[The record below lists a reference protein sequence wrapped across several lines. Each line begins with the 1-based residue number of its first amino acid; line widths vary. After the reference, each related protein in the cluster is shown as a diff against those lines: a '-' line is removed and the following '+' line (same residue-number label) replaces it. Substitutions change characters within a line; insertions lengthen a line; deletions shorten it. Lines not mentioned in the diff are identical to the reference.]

1 MCLCTKV
8 VVVWRGLRE
17 RERRI
22 MQAMSRGS
30 GDAVLRFRCKVVLA
44 LVQGKSPTS
53 IEEGGCAP
61 LPRVIELPIA
71 SSTMVLKDCL
81 IGGRT
86 TARTRS
92 RSFKSWD
99 CCPS

>member
-1 MCLCTKV
+1 MSLYKS
-8 VVVWRGLRE
+8 
-17 RERRI
+17 RRRL
-22 MQAMSRGS
+22 ARTEGARTADHAADES
-30 GDAVLRFRCKVVLA
+30 GDRRCRLRFRCKVVLA
-44 LVQGKSPTS
+44 LVKGKSPTS
-53 IEEGGCAP
+53 IEEGGCVP

-81 IGGRT
+81 IGERT